1 MNYCDLQING
11 YAGADFSSLDLTDE
25 QLHRA
30 CVALK
35 EDGVETI
42 LATIITDHLDSLCA
56 KLRHL
61 LNLRERDPLA
71 RSLIHGFHVEGPF
84 LNPGAGWIGAH
95 PVESVIPAN
104 PADAERLVEAGD
116 RKSVV

>member
-61 LNLRERDPLA
+61 LNLRERGILLSVATGAPVDLPLDREIA
-71 RSLIHGFHVEGPF
+71 R
-84 LNPGAGWIGAH
+84 AH
-95 PVESVIPAN
+95 FDDES
-104 PADAERLVEAGD
+104 
-116 RKSVV
+116 